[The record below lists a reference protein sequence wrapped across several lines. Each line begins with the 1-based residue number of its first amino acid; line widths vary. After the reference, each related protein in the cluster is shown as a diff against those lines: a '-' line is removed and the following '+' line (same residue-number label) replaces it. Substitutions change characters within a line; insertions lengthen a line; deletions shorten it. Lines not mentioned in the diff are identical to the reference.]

1 MNNLT
6 VILYMILAFAIIA
19 VLILFVVF
27 CALTIK
33 QKKKDKAENIMH
45 DADNKPVENK
55 NIKTAKEYD
64 TKSIFDFMNFENVK
78 DNMIIQKKGK
88 RFLMVIECQGI
99 NYDLMSDVEKAAT
112 EQGFA
117 SFLNTLKDPIQ
128 IYIQTR
134 TVNLEKNIQEYKAR
148 LEKIR
153 SELTLKEYKLK
164 QYIENGNIDD
174 KVFKDKKFEVFR
186 ETNLYDY
193 GRDIIADTERMSLN
207 KNVLKKKYYIVLRYY
222 YETADTEGEEV
233 LSQEEIED
241 TAFSN
246 LYTRAAS
253 MIRVLTGVGI
263 IGKVLNSF
271 ELVDLLYNAYNRD
284 DSETFGVEKAIDS
297 GFNEIYIDA
306 QSAIDKKIEALN
318 REIEFKA
325 EEAVRDSLEEVE
337 DEKSRELKD
346 LEENIS
352 DIILDLAKQMIDD
365 EKNNLPQD
373 VKEKAKKKIETKIK
387 GKGDKKINVKEK
399 TKETNR
405 RNRAS

>member
-1 MNNLT
+1 M
-6 VILYMILAFAIIA
+6 
-19 VLILFVVF
+19 
-27 CALTIK
+27 
-33 QKKKDKAENIMH
+33 
-45 DADNKPVENK
+45 
-55 NIKTAKEYD
+55 
-64 TKSIFDFMNFENVK
+64 
-78 DNMIIQKKGK
+78 
-88 RFLMVIECQGI
+88 
-99 NYDLMSDVEKAAT
+99 
-112 EQGFA
+112 
-117 SFLNTLKDPIQ
+117 
-128 IYIQTR
+128 
-134 TVNLEKNIQEYKAR
+134 
-148 LEKIR
+148 
-153 SELTLKEYKLK
+153 
-164 QYIENGNIDD
+164 ENGNIDN
-174 KVFKDKKFEVFR
+174 KIFNDKKFEVFR

-207 KNVLKKKYYIVLRYY
+207 KNVLKKKYYIILRYY
-222 YETADTEGEEV
+222 YETTDTEGEEV

-246 LYTRAAS
+246 LYTRASS

-263 IGKVLNSF
+263 VGKVLNSF

-325 EEAVRDSLEEVE
+325 EEAVRDSIEEIE

-346 LEENIS
+346 LEDNIS

-365 EKNNLPQD
+365 EKNNLPQE

-387 GKGDKKINVKEK
+387 GKGEKKVNGKEK

>member
-1 MNNLT
+1 
-6 VILYMILAFAIIA
+6 
-19 VLILFVVF
+19 
-27 CALTIK
+27 
-33 QKKKDKAENIMH
+33 
-45 DADNKPVENK
+45 
-55 NIKTAKEYD
+55 
-64 TKSIFDFMNFENVK
+64 
-78 DNMIIQKKGK
+78 
-88 RFLMVIECQGI
+88 
-99 NYDLMSDVEKAAT
+99 
-112 EQGFA
+112 
-117 SFLNTLKDPIQ
+117 
-128 IYIQTR
+128 
-134 TVNLEKNIQEYKAR
+134 
-148 LEKIR
+148 
-153 SELTLKEYKLK
+153 
-164 QYIENGNIDD
+164 
-174 KVFKDKKFEVFR
+174 
-186 ETNLYDY
+186 
-193 GRDIIADTERMSLN
+193 MSLN
-207 KNVLKKKYYIVLRYY
+207 KNVLKKKYYRILRYY
-222 YETADTEGEEV
+222 YETTDAEGEEV
-233 LSQEEIED
+233 LSEEEIED

-263 IGKVLNSF
+263 VGKVLNSF

-325 EEAVRDSLEEVE
+325 EEAVRDSIEEVE

-346 LEENIS
+346 LEDNIS

-365 EKNNLPQD
+365 EKNNLPQE

-387 GKGDKKINVKEK
+387 GKGEKKVNGKEK